1 MVMKP
6 SIHCVTVV
14 VLALLSGSHIG
25 CTVVF
30 KPRIKPVMDYP
41 ESERLDLRVHL
52 HFDNDFLD
60 AEWRSK
66 LDRTYILP
74 VGQILKENAQLLAQS
89 VFREVV
95 VTEGD
100 QERLADSVDA
110 TLIPRVVSVDRSLS
124 VFAFGKADTVITVE
138 WPLAT
143 TTGVVVW
150 VATIQ
155 GKGTA
160 MNGNNFTLH
169 NQVRKQVQ
177 GAINDLFA
185 KSHAAISRSPEIK
198 AFVRA
203 RNNGHASGRSG
214 DDN

>member
-1 MVMKP
+1 MGMKP
-6 SIHCVTVV
+6 PIRRIAVV
-14 VLALLSGSHIG
+14 VLALLSGSHMG

-30 KPRIKPVMDYP
+30 KPRIKPVTDYP
-41 ESERLDLRVHL
+41 ASERFDLRVHL
-52 HFDNDFLD
+52 HFDNDFLN

-74 VGQILKENAQLLAQS
+74 VGQVLKENTQLLAQS
-89 VFREVV
+89 LFREVV

-100 QERLADSVDA
+100 QVRPVDSVDA

-124 VFAFGKADTVITVE
+124 VFAFGQADTVISVE

-143 TTGVVVW
+143 TTGALVW

-169 NQVRKQVQ
+169 NQVRKQLQ
-177 GAINDLFA
+177 GATNDLFA
-185 KSHAAISRSPEIK
+185 KTYAAISSSPEIR
-198 AFVRA
+198 AF
-203 RNNGHASGRSG
+203 ASDRIRP
-214 DDN
+214 